1 MNTEQF
7 TTAYHASR
15 NGCDHFIRHPLVRS
29 FAYSDGVGSCAD
41 AGCHWLIDILATE
54 LPAEFRKHEKISH
67 SCSVKV
73 VVADGG
79 SALITGEF
87 TDGVIGWRRAI
98 EWADLPGGE
107 WIFYVTDECEGDTRY
122 RCILLTEY

>member
-29 FAYSDGVGSCAD
+29 FAYSDGVASCAD
-41 AGCHWLIDILATE
+41 AGCYWLIDILATE
-54 LPAEFRKHEKISH
+54 LPIEFKLNAKLSH

-73 VVADGG
+73 TVKDSKAI
-79 SALITGEF
+79 LTGEF
-87 TDGVIGWRRAI
+87 VDGIVGWCKDV
-98 EWADLPGGE
+98 EWTDLPEGE
-107 WIFYVTDECEGDTRY
+107 WIFYITDECEGDTRY

>member
-7 TTAYHASR
+7 LAAYQQSR

-29 FAYSDGVGSCAD
+29 FAYSDGVASCAE
-41 AGCHWLIDILATE
+41 AGCYWLLDILATE
-54 LPAEFRKHEKISH
+54 LPTEFKKNAATSN

-73 VVADGG
+73 AVAGG
-79 SALITGEF
+79 KATLTGEF
-87 TDGVIGWRRAI
+87 VDGVVGWRKAI
-98 EWADLPGGE
+98 EWTDLPEGE
-107 WIFYVTDECEGDTRY
+107 WVFYVTDEGGGDTRY